1 MCGVVAVLAFQPD
14 FDLTELAGRA
24 GRMAQAI
31 VHRGPDG
38 SGIWGD
44 SAAGI
49 ALAHR
54 RLSILDL
61 SPAGAQPMASA
72 SGRFT
77 ISFNGE
83 IYNYAE
89 LRVLLPEQVW
99 RGHSD
104 TEVLLAAIEAFGVE
118 GALARSVGMFAFAL
132 WDAQKHELVLARDR
146 LGEKPLYYGIN
157 RGALLVASELKA
169 IQAWPNWSDEI
180 DRAAL
185 DDFIRHGYVHAPR
198 TIYRGV
204 KKLPPACLL
213 RIPASL
219 ASQALGLSAQPY
231 WSLEQHAARQPVTL
245 SEPEALL
252 QLDFQLARAIGQ
264 QMVADV
270 PVGAFLS
277 GGIDSSV
284 IVALMQRQARQ
295 PVKTFSIGF
304 REDAYNEAH
313 HAKAVAAHL
322 GTDHTE
328 LYVTPDQA
336 RAVIP
341 SLPSMFDEPFADS
354 SQIPTF
360 LVAQLARRSVTVSLS
375 GDGGDELFGGYNR
388 YLWAQ
393 RIWHRMSGIPQGVRR
408 LAGAA
413 VQAVPPTIW
422 DRLWQVMPGRLQ
434 AAQPGDKL
442 HKLAG
447 LAATGNGRDA
457 YAWLVA
463 QYRDAAPVV
472 IDCGD
477 STRNASHA
485 LWDRPGRQ
493 LADNMMLADA
503 LGYLPDDILVKVD
516 RATMAV
522 SLEARAPFL
531 DHRLVEF
538 AFSLPSGLKIRDGS
552 SKWLLRQ
559 LLYQHVPPAL
569 VDRPKMGFGVPI
581 DAWLRGPLK
590 AWAEALLDPQRL
602 RAQGY
607 LHSGP
612 IAQAWQAHQ
621 SGRRNLQH
629 FLWNVLMFQAW
640 LETGAGPGA

>member
-1 MCGVVAVLAFQPD
+1 MCGVVAVLAVKQN
-14 FDLTELAGRA
+14 FDTGELAGRA
-24 GRMAQAI
+24 GQMAQAI
-31 VHRGPDG
+31 RHRGPDA
-38 SGIWGD
+38 SGIWSDPANGV
-44 SAAGI
+44 

-61 SPAGAQPMASA
+61 SPAAAQPMASA
-72 SGRFT
+72 SGRFA

-83 IYNYAE
+83 IYNFAE
-89 LRVLLPEQVW
+89 VRALLPQQQW

-104 TEVLLAAIEAFGVE
+104 TEILLAAIEAWGLE
-118 GALARSVGMFAFAL
+118 GALARCVGMFAFAL
-132 WDAQKHELVLARDR
+132 WDAQARELVLARDR
-146 LGEKPLYYGIN
+146 LGEKPLYYGVHE
-157 RGALLVASELKA
+157 GVLLVASELKA
-169 IQAWPNWSDEI
+169 IQAWPGWSGEI
-180 DRAAL
+180 DRQAL
-185 DDFIRHGYVHAPR
+185 DDFIRHGCVHAPR
-198 TIYRGV
+198 TIYCKV
-204 KKLPPACLL
+204 KKLSPGCLL
-213 RIPASL
+213 RVPAAL
-219 ASQALGLSAQPY
+219 APQALALPAQRY
-231 WSLEQHAARQPVTL
+231 WSLEQHAGRPLAAL
-245 SEPEALL
+245 SDAAALE
-252 QLDFQLARAIGQ
+252 QLDFVLSQAIMQ

-295 PVKTFSIGF
+295 SVKTFSIGF

-328 LYVTPDQA
+328 LYVTSEEA

-341 SLPSMFDEPFADS
+341 TLPSMFDEPFADS

-360 LVAQLARRSVTVSLS
+360 LVAQLARHSVTVSLS

-393 RIWHRMSGIPQGVRR
+393 RIWRRMSAVPQGLRR
-408 LAGAA
+408 AAGAA
-413 VQAVPPTIW
+413 VQAVPPAMW
-422 DRLWQVMPGRLQ
+422 DRLWRVMPGRLQ
-434 AAQPGDKL
+434 AAQAGDKL

-447 LAATGNGRDA
+447 LAATSDGRAA
-457 YAWLVA
+457 YAWLIA
-463 QYRDAAPVV
+463 QYRDAAPLV
-472 IDCGD
+472 IGAAGAP
-477 STRNASHA
+477 REQSHA
-485 LWDRPGRQ
+485 LWDRADRELP
-493 LADNMMLADA
+493 DNMMLADA
-503 LGYLPDDILVKVD
+503 LGYLPDDIMVKVD

-531 DHRLVEF
+531 DHRVVEF
-538 AFSLPSGLKIRDGS
+538 AFAQPLGLKIRDGS
-552 SKWLLRQ
+552 GKWLLRQ
-559 LLYQHVPPAL
+559 LLYRHVPPAL
-569 VDRPKMGFGVPI
+569 VNRPKMGFGVPI

-590 AWAEALLDPQRL
+590 SWAEALLDPVRL
-602 RAQGY
+602 QSQGF
-607 LHSGP
+607 LHAAP

-640 LETGAGPGA
+640 LDASSRS

>member
-1 MCGVVAVLAFQPD
+1 MCGVVAVLAFQQS
-14 FDLTELAGRA
+14 FDVSELVGRA

-31 VHRGPDG
+31 VHRGPDA
-38 SGIWGD
+38 SGIWSD
-44 SAAGI
+44 AANGV

-72 SGRFT
+72 SGRLT

-83 IYNYAE
+83 IYNFAE
-89 LRVLLPEQVW
+89 LRALLPQQQW

-104 TEVLLAAIEAFGVE
+104 TEILLAAIEAWGLE
-118 GALARSVGMFAFAL
+118 GALARCVGMFAFAM
-132 WDAQKHELVLARDR
+132 WDAQTRELVLARDR
-146 LGEKPLYYGIN
+146 LGEKPLYYGIHE
-157 RGALLVASELKA
+157 GVLLVASELKA
-169 IQAWPNWSDEI
+169 IQAWPGWTDGI
-180 DRAAL
+180 DREAL
-185 DDFIRHGYVHAPR
+185 DDFIRHGCVHAPR
-198 TIYRGV
+198 TIYRSV
-204 KKLPPACLL
+204 KKLPPGCLL
-213 RIPASL
+213 RVP
-219 ASQALGLSAQPY
+219 ASQAARALGLPVQRY
-231 WSLEQHAARQPVTL
+231 WSLEQHAGRQIVAL
-245 SEPEALL
+245 SDAAALE
-252 QLDFQLARAIGQ
+252 QLDFVLSRAISE

-284 IVALMQRQARQ
+284 IVALMQRQARR

-322 GTDHTE
+322 GTEHTE
-328 LYVTPDQA
+328 LYVTAEEA

-341 SLPSMFDEPFADS
+341 TLSSMFDEPFADS

-388 YLWAQ
+388 YIWAQ
-393 RIWHRMSGIPQGVRR
+393 RIWRRMSAVPQGLRR
-408 LAGAA
+408 AAGAA
-413 VQAVPPTIW
+413 VQAVPPAMW
-422 DRLWQVMPGRLQ
+422 DRLWRVMPGRLQ
-434 AAQPGDKL
+434 AAQAGDKL

-447 LAATGNGRDA
+447 LAATGDGRAA
-457 YAWLVA
+457 YAWLIA
-463 QYRDAAPVV
+463 QYRDAAPLV
-472 IDCGD
+472 IAAAG
-477 STRNASHA
+477 APGEQSHA
-485 LWDRPGRQ
+485 LWDRADRE

-503 LGYLPDDILVKVD
+503 LGYLPDDIMVKVD

-531 DHRLVEF
+531 DHRVVEF
-538 AFSLPSGLKIRDGS
+538 AFAQPLGLKMRDGS
-552 SKWLLRQ
+552 GKWLLRQ
-559 LLYQHVPPAL
+559 LLYRHVPPAL
-569 VDRPKMGFGVPI
+569 VNRPKMGFGVPI

-590 AWAEALLDPQRL
+590 SWAEALLDPVRL
-602 RAQGY
+602 QSQGY
-607 LHSGP
+607 LHAAP

-640 LETGAGPGA
+640 LDASSRS